1 VGNPNHLL
9 DLRRL
14 PCSRDIVTIGLLSLL
29 GITACN
35 DKQQHRPPLDTGPK
49 PDVVPKLSIVEGRG
63 LLFSFFDNRAEMR
76 TVDSTKQVADTARA
90 QVMVT
95 IPGQQL
101 PGDLVYIADLDKHKT
116 WVEPRGVWLD
126 RVMPKT
132 SVSDKAKLLAQ
143 RARQPR
149 KRRRPRR
156 RRRRRRKPRAPTQ
169 APTPQAPG
177 APTAGQQAAPRV
189 ILFSTAWCPSCK
201 NARAFFQQ
209 RGIPFQELDV
219 EKNQQAQQLY
229 LNVAKQAGLRPGVV
243 PVIIVG
249 NRVFQGFSQPQIE
262 AALRAG

>member
-1 VGNPNHLL
+1 
-9 DLRRL
+9 
-14 PCSRDIVTIGLLSLL
+14 
-29 GITACN
+29 
-35 DKQQHRPPLDTGPK
+35 
-49 PDVVPKLSIVEGRG
+49 VVPKLALKAGSG

-76 TVDSTKQVADTARA
+76 TVDSMEQVVDTARA

-95 IPGQQL
+95 VPGRQL

-116 WVEPRGVWLD
+116 WVEPRGIWLD

-143 RARQPR
+143 RAQSRAR

-156 RRRRRRKPRAPTQ
+156 RRRRRRRPKAIAQ
-169 APTPQAPG
+169 APTPQATG
-177 APTAGQQAAPRV
+177 APTPARKAAPRV
-189 ILFSTAWCPSCK
+189 ILFSTSWCPSCK
-201 NARAFFQQ
+201 TARAFFQQ

-229 LNVAKQAGLRPGVV
+229 INVAKQAGLRPGVV

-249 NRVFQGFSQPQIE
+249 SRVFQGFSQPQIE